1 MTKAFL
7 LFLFHNIHQKR
18 EENFLSVPA
27 DELTFLFLEST
38 TSAALP
44 AKTQP
49 GESVLEIHSAHLFNY
64 EEDPRFFEV
73 QNVLTDFCCSNPF
86 ISFPRTYPDQLE
98 S

>member
-1 MTKAFL
+1 M
-7 LFLFHNIHQKR
+7 
-18 EENFLSVPA
+18 SVPA
-27 DELTFLFLEST
+27 DELTFLFLESP

-44 AKTQP
+44 AKTQL

-64 EEDPRFFEV
+64 EEPRFFEV